1 MTAVRLVVFLCIG
14 QIFGMASFAS
24 FATLAALFMDMWSLS
39 ASDVGWVS
47 GIYLVGYVV
56 GAPILSGLTDQVD
69 ARQVCL
75 WATVFT
81 AVSVLGF
88 VLFAEGFWT
97 AMLFRALTGLG
108 LAGTYMPGLKALTDR
123 YEGEKQSR
131 SVAFYTASFG
141 VGAALSYVITSQ
153 IFDIS
158 NWHWAVAAGAV
169 GSAVSWLILWL
180 ALDHRPPARAQ
191 SGEAETHFLDFRPV
205 FANRQAMG
213 FILAYTVHNLEL
225 FGLRAWIVL
234 YLAFSHKKLVG
245 TADWWDVASI
255 AAVVTMVGWAASVS
269 GNEAAVKWGR
279 QRTITVVMWTSTI
292 LACVIGFSSSWP
304 FWLIVVLFLIYGA
317 TVTGD
322 SAAITAGTI
331 ASAHEGQRGATL
343 AVHSTIGF
351 TGSALGPI
359 LVGFVL
365 QLAGGETNPD
375 AWGYAF
381 AAMGIAVF
389 LGPVALRLLSQR
401 QVPA

>member
-1 MTAVRLVVFLCIG
+1 MSAVRLVVFLCIG

-24 FATLAALFMDMWSLS
+24 FATLAALFMDMWTLS

-56 GAPILSGLTDQVD
+56 GAPILSGLTDRVD

-75 WATVFT
+75 WSTIFT
-81 AVSVLGF
+81 AASVIGF

-123 YEGEKQSR
+123 YEGENQSR

-153 IFDIS
+153 VFDAS

-169 GSAVSWLILWL
+169 GSLISWLILWL
-180 ALDHRPPARAQ
+180 ALDHRPPARAI

-213 FILAYTVHNLEL
+213 YILAYTVHNIEL
-225 FGLRAWIVL
+225 FGLRAWVVL
-234 YLAFSHKKLVG
+234 YLAFSHKKLAG

-279 QRTITVVMWTSTI
+279 QRTITVVMWSSTI

-322 SAAITAGTI
+322 SAAITAGTV

-359 LVGFVL
+359 LFGFVL
-365 QLAGGETNPD
+365 ELAGGETNAD

-389 LGPVALRLLSQR
+389 LGPVALRLLSRR
-401 QVPA
+401 QMSA